1 MIKPTL
7 LHRRRVLSGLSCSA
21 LSCLAFAGCAGGTGS
36 VDTWSAHTP
45 GSSVRVDNR
54 AWAIFLSRHSVEGSD
69 GITRVG
75 YAGVPNTDRELLDQY
90 IAGLARTDLAALSRS
105 EQLAFWINL
114 HNALLVRLVL
124 DHVIVSSPDQ
134 IDAGVSFTGGSF
146 SGGPWETTL
155 IRIGG
160 RPVSLATIK
169 REALRPVFRDPRW
182 HYALCDGTLGGPSLA
197 RTPYSGAT
205 IDRDLQ
211 DAAIDFI
218 SSPRAVAF
226 PDDAQALNALWKRD
240 MADFGGS
247 LSGVLG
253 HIRLYATA
261 DVRQRL
267 SVSRETRWI
276 DDRRLNESRALVSS
290 LGSSLDSIRK

>member
-7 LHRRRVLSGLSCSA
+7 LNRRRVLSGLSCLA
-21 LSCLAFAGCAGGTGS
+21 LLYPALAGCAGGTGS
-36 VDTWSAHTP
+36 ATAWSAHTP
-45 GSSVRVDNR
+45 GSTVRVDNR
-54 AWAIFLSRHSVEGSD
+54 AWAIFLSRHSVEGAD

-90 IAGLARTDLAALSRS
+90 IAGLAGTDLAALSRS

-124 DHVIVSSPDQ
+124 DHVIVSSPDE
-134 IDAGVSFTGGSF
+134 IDPGGSF
-146 SGGPWETTL
+146 SGGTLSRGPWERTL
-155 IRIGG
+155 IRIGW
-160 RPVSLATIK
+160 RPVSLAAIK
-169 REALRPVFRDPRW
+169 RDALRPVFRDPRW

-197 RTPYSGAT
+197 RVPYTGAT

-211 DAAIDFI
+211 DAAIDFV
-218 SSPRAVAF
+218 SSPRAVSF
-226 PDDAQALNALWKRD
+226 PDGAQALSALWKRD

-261 DVRQRL
+261 EVRQQL

-276 DDRRLNESRALVSS
+276 DDRRLNESRAFG
-290 LGSSLDSIRK
+290 GSVGGSAN

>member
-1 MIKPTL
+1 MINPMSL
-7 LHRRRVLSGLSCSA
+7 NRRRVLAVFAYTA
-21 LSCLAFAGCAGGTGS
+21 LAGCAGGFRGS
-36 VDTWSAHTP
+36 GGSGSPTAWSAHTP
-45 GSSVRVDNR
+45 GSTVRVDHR
-54 AWAIFLSRHSVEGSD
+54 AWAIFLSRHTVEGAD

-90 IAGLARTDLAALSRS
+90 IAGLSGTDLAALSRS

-114 HNALLVRLVL
+114 YNALLVRLVL
-124 DHVIVSSPDQ
+124 DHVIISSPDE
-134 IDAGVSFTGGSF
+134 INAGGPF
-146 SGGPWETTL
+146 STGPWERTL

-160 RPVSLATIK
+160 RAVSLAAIK
-169 REALRPVFRDPRW
+169 RDALRPTFRDPRW

-197 RTPYSGAT
+197 RTPYTGAT

-218 SSPRAVAF
+218 SSPRAISF
-226 PDDAQALNALWKRD
+226 PDGSQALNALWKRD

-247 LSGVLG
+247 LGGVLG

-276 DDRRLNESRALVSS
+276 DDRRLNESRALV
-290 LGSSLDSIRK
+290 GSPE